1 MIVEAIKDGDKY
13 ILPIKGKKEKI
24 RVEIIEDDYNNELI
38 EAISDNYKIKRQRD
52 VNLQIDKE
60 ILDKF
65 IKLNNLKD

>member
-1 MIVEAIKDGDKY
+1 MIVEAIKDGDRY
-13 ILPIKGKKEKI
+13 ILPIKGEKEKI
-24 RVEIIEDDYNNELI
+24 KVEIIEDDYENELM
-38 EAISDNYKIKRQRD
+38 EAVFENYKIKRGRD

>member
-1 MIVEAIKDGDKY
+1 VIVEAIKDGDRY
-13 ILPIKGKKEKI
+13 ILPINGEKEKI
-24 RVEIIEDDYNNELI
+24 KVEIIEDDYENELM
-38 EAISDNYKIKRQRD
+38 EAVFENYKIKRGRD

>member
-1 MIVEAIKDGDKY
+1 VIVEAIKDGDRY
-13 ILPIKGKKEKI
+13 ILPIKGEKEKI
-24 RVEIIEDDYNNELI
+24 KVEIIEDDYENELM
-38 EAISDNYKIKRQRD
+38 EAVFENYKIKRGRD

>member
-1 MIVEAIKDGDKY
+1 MIVEAIKDGDRY
-13 ILPIKGKKEKI
+13 ILPINGEKEKI
-24 RVEIIEDDYNNELI
+24 KVEIIEDDYENELM
-38 EAISDNYKIKRQRD
+38 EAVFENYKIKRGRD

>member
-1 MIVEAIKDGDKY
+1 VIVEAIKDGDRY

-24 RVEIIEDDYNNELI
+24 IVEIIEDDYKNELI
-38 EAISDNYKIKRQRD
+38 EAIGDNYKIKRQRD